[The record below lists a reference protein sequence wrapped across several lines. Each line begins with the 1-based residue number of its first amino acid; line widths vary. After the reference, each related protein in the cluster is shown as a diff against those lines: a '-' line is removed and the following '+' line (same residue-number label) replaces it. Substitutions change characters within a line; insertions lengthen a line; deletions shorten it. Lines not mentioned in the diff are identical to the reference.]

1 MSSGSVQQR
10 VTVDIRWMIR
20 RDIPEVLR
28 IERASFE
35 YDWSEEDFLGCLRQ
49 RNCIGMVAERNGRVV
64 GFMVYSLYRSRL
76 LIRNFAVAPEFR
88 HMGIGTQ
95 MVQRL
100 ISKLSQQRRQEI
112 GVELRESNL
121 IGQLFFRQAG
131 FHAVAVM
138 RSYFDDSSEDAYVM
152 HYRLD
157 GQYGALVTGR
167 ERLGQFVGHN
177 EAAYSEDTTESED
190 YDVGQS

>member
-64 GFMVYSLYRSRL
+64 GFMVYSLHRSRL